1 MATRQLLRLVVDLG
15 VPVVV
20 FYVLRAAGVDVLPA
34 LVASAF
40 VPIVSV
46 GLQLARRRELDGLG
60 VAVAATALATAGLS
74 LWSGSPRVALAR
86 DGWLTLAWGLAF
98 LASLGG
104 RRPLTFTFARPLLE
118 GRRVW
123 VGRRG
128 LVAPRPEPWDLLY
141 ETEPRFRR
149 AWRATTVVW
158 AAAFVLDALARFA
171 IATWAPLDAAPAIAA
186 ALWPVTLVVLQ
197 VVTNVQLAVS
207 GFWQTLAA
215 PMPLAE
221 R

>member
-1 MATRQLLRLVVDLG
+1 MGGRQVLRLLVDLG
-15 VPVVV
+15 VPVVL
-20 FYVLRAAGVDVLPA
+20 FYVLRAAGVEVLPA
-34 LVASAF
+34 LVASAL
-40 VPIVSV
+40 VPTVSV
-46 GLQLARRRELDGLG
+46 GVQLARRHELDGLG
-60 VAVAATALATAGLS
+60 IAVAATALATAGLS

-98 LASLGG
+98 LASLAA
-104 RRPLTFTFARPLLE
+104 RRPLTYTFARPLLE

-123 VGRRG
+123 AGRRG
-128 LVAPRPEPWDLLY
+128 LVAPRPEPWDEIY

-158 AAAFVLDALARFA
+158 AVAFALDAVARFA
-171 IATWAPLDAAPAIAA
+171 IAAWAPLDAAPALAA
-186 ALWPVTLVVLQ
+186 ALWPVTLLALQ

-207 GFWQTLAA
+207 GFWRTLAA
-215 PMPLAE
+215 PVPL